1 MSFNNIYIYYQYS
14 NCINKTNELLTES
27 LETKIFDPIKCA
39 ELQLLSISLN
49 DNNNDIFLEIKFILN
64 IITSY
69 LAAFSQSSIT
79 ESDLELLI
87 LIEYILYIL
96 NYVLSYSYQELAIA
110 NNEDFTLP
118 QVEYIL
124 NGPSPLVVLNSNLK
138 ISFYELHIDN
148 KYSLL
153 NSLKNTSI
161 HEWTTLNILN
171 K

>member
-1 MSFNNIYIYYQYS
+1 MAFDNIYIYYQYS

-49 DNNNDIFLEIKFILN
+49 DNDNDIFLEIKFILN
-64 IITSY
+64 VISSY
-69 LAAFSQSSIT
+69 LAAFSQSGIS
-79 ESDLELLI
+79 ESDLELLL
-87 LIEYILYIL
+87 LIEFVLYIL

-124 NGPSPLVVLNSNLK
+124 NGPSPLVVLNSNSK
-138 ISFYELHIDN
+138 ISFYQSSIEDKHSILN
-148 KYSLL
+148 LL
-153 NSLKNTSI
+153 NNNSI
-161 HEWTTLNILN
+161 HKWTTLNILN